1 VKEVKAPDLTERERV
16 ELIVK
21 AFVFCRQE
29 LAEGDIS
36 DQFRRE
42 TNERPDR
49 KVVLE
54 VLEKWKGREE

>member
-1 VKEVKAPDLTERERV
+1 VSREISGLTERQRV

-21 AFVFCRQE
+21 SFLFGGDE
-29 LAEGDIS
+29 PAEGDVS

-54 VLEKWKGREE
+54 VIEKWKGREE